1 MNNSHN
7 IKRTHLSGMSF
18 CTQHAETTK
27 LIKGRERERERGT
40 FDSVFIAISNFAD
53 IKFPSV
59 MLYKF
64 NEVMTECW
72 PIKDWPTRWFIY
84 ENCS

>member
-1 MNNSHN
+1 MSNSHS
-7 IKRTHLSGMSF
+7 IKRLHFAGMSF
-18 CTQHAETTK
+18 CTQHAETTE
-27 LIKGRERERERGT
+27 LIKCSERGT
-40 FDSVFIAISNFAD
+40 FDSVFVAISNFAD

-72 PIKDWPTRWFIY
+72 HIKDWPTRRYIY
-84 ENCS
+84 EICS